1 VRPDRPVWRSRLLP
15 VFVGLLA
22 LNLLVLL
29 AWTLPR
35 GYRLQ
40 NATAR
45 AGAARIELAR
55 LRASVQGLRDRA
67 AAIRANRED
76 LARFY
81 ERLVRPERAELL
93 PTLQEVERM
102 ARLPGLHPGSRTFSR
117 EPIAGTR
124 VERIS
129 VTLPVEG
136 SYPQLVGF
144 LREVERSPRFL
155 TVDRVSMRSEDA
167 GAALQVVLSMYVRAT
182 AEAERRTGAR

>member
-1 VRPDRPVWRSRLLP
+1 MWRSRLLP

-35 GYRLQ
+35 GYRLR

-45 AGAARIELAR
+45 ADAARIEVAR

-67 AAIRANRED
+67 AAIRANGED

-81 ERLVRPERAELL
+81 DRLVRPERAELL

-102 ARLPGLHPGSRTFSR
+102 ARLPGLRPGSRTFSR
-117 EPIAGTR
+117 EPVAGTR

-155 TVDRVSMRSEDA
+155 TVDRVAMRSEDA
-167 GAALQVVLSMYVRAT
+167 GAALQVVLSMYVRAA
-182 AEAERRTGAR
+182 AETERGTGAR